1 MRGATY
7 SIREIPINKE
17 TTLDV
22 RPAKRGKTLSAG
34 EKPVSRG
41 GGVGEPFLL
50 NTIFSTE
57 FFRTL

>member
-22 RPAKRGKTLSAG
+22 RPAQRGKTLSAG

-41 GGVGEPFLL
+41 GRRNL
-50 NTIFSTE
+50 SY
-57 FFRTL
+57 